1 MASGYMLPSSIRPP
15 NNGVH
20 FGDLAVACLK
30 MVTGAAPGNMIEI
43 TGERVVFGRHPSC
56 EIVLDNAAV
65 SRHHAQIVET
75 HGSYFI
81 EDLRSRNRTLLN
93 GIPIDGRTQLRDTD
107 SIKVC
112 DVVFDFFL
120 SKRTADNSSIV
131 PPRQAKKDGKDQKS
145 SDSDISS
152 GSIFDEPKLE
162 DTGGTSILSRRDTAA
177 TSSLWIFDEPKIED
191 TGGSSILSRRDAAAT
206 SSLWIGHNPEAKLK
220 AVLEISMAL
229 GSLLDEED
237 VLQATLDGLFKVFP
251 QAEEGFVLLRDDAR
265 NKLVARAT
273 KARNKQDDT
282 SVRISVTVVRQA
294 MRTCEGLLSADAS
307 DDARFDSSESISSL
321 QIRSMMCAP
330 LVGKKGQSFGVIQLA
345 TNGLKGQFSHEDLD
359 MLVSVTSQVTLAV
372 ENAKLHSELVKQRDV
387 ERDLEFATQ
396 VQLGFLPN
404 QRPAPPGYAFHD
416 YYEAAQSVG
425 GDYFDYITLPDS
437 RVAIALGDVAGKGV
451 PAALLMARLYS
462 AARFHLLTEP
472 SLAKAFEGLNDEI
485 ASSALG
491 HRFITYI
498 VAVLDA
504 PNNEVTVANAGHL
517 PPLVKSAN
525 GDVRSIGQNDSGMPL
540 GIATGQEFHE
550 TKFSLAVGDTM
561 LLYTDGVTEAMNSD
575 NELYGSD
582 GLAKYLSTAPE
593 DVESV
598 INGVVVDVEQFSVG
612 RTQRDDICMVV
623 LKRNE

>member
-1 MASGYMLPSSIRPP
+1 MLPSSIRPP

-120 SKRTADNSSIV
+120 SKRAADSSSIV
-131 PPRQAKKDGKDQKS
+131 PPGQAKKGGKDQKS

-152 GSIFDEPKLE
+152 
-162 DTGGTSILSRRDTAA
+162 
-177 TSSLWIFDEPKIED
+177 SSIFDEPKIED
-191 TGGSSILSRRDAAAT
+191 TGGSSILSRRDAATT
-206 SSLWIGHNPEAKLK
+206 SSLWIGNNPEAKLK

-265 NKLVARAT
+265 KKLVARAT

-282 SVRISVTVVRQA
+282 SVRISMTVVQQA
-294 MRTCEGLLSADAS
+294 MQSCEGLLSTDAS

-321 QIRSMMCAP
+321 QIRSMICAP
-330 LVGKKGQSFGVIQLA
+330 LVGKNGKSLGVIQLA

-462 AARFHLLTEP
+462 AARFHLLTES

-504 PNNEVTVANAGHL
+504 SNNEVTVANAGHL
-517 PPLVKSAN
+517 PPLVKSSN
-525 GDVRSIGQNDSGMPL
+525 GDVRAIGQNDSGMPL
-540 GIATGQEFHE
+540 GITTGQEFHE
-550 TKFSLAVGDTM
+550 TKFPLAVGDTM

-598 INGVVVDVEQFSVG
+598 INGVIADVEQFSGG